1 MKRVLAYG
9 GLLFAFGV
17 SACSGGHDDAGGGAS
32 CQILGSCTYYATAG
46 GAPMFC
52 FELPSTSNVS
62 FSSLQAECVTDAG
75 GSYVA
80 SPSPCASPGPNDS
93 ICAISGGI
101 TEVMYASGGLSAAS
115 AAQVCS
121 ESSGQLGGTLSCPGE
136 AASGSSSGSSSSSGS
151 GGTAGTCS
159 GYPASC
165 ESRTLGV
172 NCVDGCSLQSSSSY
186 VGGTLV
192 FNDTCEGDP
201 SPCSEI
207 GSEWCAKEGC
217 TFTP

>member
-1 MKRVLAYG
+1 MKRVLAWG

-17 SACSGGHDDAGGGAS
+17 SACSGHDDAGGGTS

-52 FELPSTSNVS
+52 LELASTSNES
-62 FSSLQAECVTDAG
+62 FSSLQTECVTDAG
-75 GSYVA
+75 GSSVA

-93 ICAISGGI
+93 ICAMSGGI

-115 AAQVCS
+115 ASQICT
-121 ESSGQLGGTLSCPGE
+121 ESGGQLGGSLSCPGE
-136 AASGSSSGSSSSSGS
+136 TGSSSSSSGS
-151 GGTAGTCS
+151 GGTTGTCS

-165 ESRTLGV
+165 ESRTVGV
-172 NCVDGCSLQSSSSY
+172 NCVDGCSLQSSSTY
-186 VGGTLV
+186 VNGTLV

-207 GSEWCAKEGC
+207 GSDWCAKEGC
-217 TFTP
+217 TFSP